1 MGKKGKKGKKGGKD
15 KATRPTPVTTL
26 EMLHER
32 TKMLCPRLGDVYT
45 RTAGV
50 GEILEDVAGKTL
62 VKCAVKKLATAKLN
76 GLKLSAIPGIADF
89 NFIKI
94 IAQNTDHTPI

>member
-50 GEILEDVAGKTL
+50 GEILEDVAIFDIL
-62 VKCAVKKLATAKLN
+62 
-76 GLKLSAIPGIADF
+76 LSF
-89 NFIKI
+89 SSSFSSSS
-94 IAQNTDHTPI
+94 